1 MSSTPSISMA
11 TQSTMAQVASRPP
24 MPVMTETG
32 SKRPAA
38 AEVAGEMI
46 ANARSSNVP
55 SVHESAKVS
64 RDAVQAAATKI
75 QTFVSSMSR
84 DLSIHV
90 DSSSGK
96 AVIQVVDPQSN
107 ETVRQIPGEEALRLA
122 RTIDYLSSL
131 LVSQKA

>member
-1 MSSTPSISMA
+1 MSSTQSVSASQSM
-11 TQSTMAQVASRPP
+11 MAQVASRPQTAV
-24 MPVMTETG
+24 MPETV

-38 AEVAGEMI
+38 AEVAGEI
-46 ANARSSNVP
+46 VTAARSANVP

-64 RDAVQAAATKI
+64 KEAVQAAASKI

-84 DLSIHV
+84 DLNIRV
-90 DSSSGK
+90 DSASGK
-96 AVIQVVDPQSN
+96 AVIQVVDLQSN
-107 ETVRQIPGEEALRLA
+107 ETVRQIPGEEALRLP

>member
-1 MSSTPSISMA
+1 MA
-11 TQSTMAQVASRPP
+11 TQSAMTQVASRPP

-46 ANARSSNVP
+46 TNARSSNVP

>member
-1 MSSTPSISMA
+1 MSNTSIISMA
-11 TQSTMAQVASRPP
+11 TQSAMTQVASRPP

>member
-1 MSSTPSISMA
+1 MSNTSIISMA
-11 TQSTMAQVASRPP
+11 TQSAMTQVASRPP

-84 DLSIHV
+84 DLNIHV

>member
-11 TQSTMAQVASRPP
+11 TQSAMTQVASRPP

-46 ANARSSNVP
+46 ANARSSDVP

>member
-1 MSSTPSISMA
+1 MSNTSIISMA
-11 TQSTMAQVASRPP
+11 TQSAMTQIASRPP

>member
-1 MSSTPSISMA
+1 
-11 TQSTMAQVASRPP
+11 
-24 MPVMTETG
+24 MPVMTEVG
-32 SKRPAA
+32 NKQPAA
-38 AEVAGEMI
+38 AEVAGEMV
-46 ANARSSNVP
+46 AAARSSNVP

-75 QTFVSSMSR
+75 QSFASSMSR
-84 DLSIHV
+84 DLNIHV

-96 AVIQVVDPQSN
+96 AVIQVVDQQSN

-131 LVSQKA
+131 LVNQKA

>member
-11 TQSTMAQVASRPP
+11 TQSAMTQVASRPP

-84 DLSIHV
+84 DLNIHV

>member
-11 TQSTMAQVASRPP
+11 TQSAMTQVASRPP

-131 LVSQKA
+131 LVNQKA

>member
-1 MSSTPSISMA
+1 MSSTPSIRMA
-11 TQSTMAQVASRPP
+11 TQSAMTQVASRPP

-46 ANARSSNVP
+46 TNARSSNVP

>member
-11 TQSTMAQVASRPP
+11 TQSAMTQVASRPP

>member
-1 MSSTPSISMA
+1 MSSTQSVSMA
-11 TQSTMAQVASRPP
+11 TQSAMTQVASRPP
-24 MPVMTETG
+24 ISVMTEAG
-32 SKRPAA
+32 SKKPAA
-38 AEVAGEMI
+38 AEVAGEMV
-46 ANARSSNVP
+46 AAARSSNVP

-64 RDAVQAAATKI
+64 RDAVQAAAMKI
-75 QTFVSSMSR
+75 QSFASSMSR
-84 DLSIHV
+84 DLNIHV

-96 AVIQVVDPQSN
+96 AVIQVVDQQSN

>member
-1 MSSTPSISMA
+1 MSSTQSVSMA
-11 TQSTMAQVASRPP
+11 TQSAMPQVASRPP
-24 MPVMTETG
+24 MPVMTEAG
-32 SKRPAA
+32 SKKPAA
-38 AEVAGEMI
+38 AEVAGEMV
-46 ANARSSNVP
+46 AAARSSNVP

-64 RDAVQAAATKI
+64 RDAVQAAAMKI
-75 QTFVSSMSR
+75 QSFASSMSR
-84 DLSIHV
+84 DLNIHV

-96 AVIQVVDPQSN
+96 AVIQVVDQQSN

>member
-1 MSSTPSISMA
+1 MSSTSS
-11 TQSTMAQVASRPP
+11 VASSSQAMLSQAATRPSLP
-24 MPVMTETG
+24 NLAEVS
-32 SKRPAA
+32 SKRSGA
-38 AEVAGEMI
+38 AEAAGELVT
-46 ANARSSNVP
+46 AARSSSVP

-64 RDAVQAAATKI
+64 RETVQAAASKI
-75 QTFVSSMSR
+75 QSFVSSMSR

-131 LVSQKA
+131 LVNQKA

>member
-1 MSSTPSISMA
+1 MSSTSIISMA
-11 TQSTMAQVASRPP
+11 TQSAMTQVASRPP
-24 MPVMTETG
+24 APVMTETG

-38 AEVAGEMI
+38 AEIAGEMI

>member
-1 MSSTPSISMA
+1 MA
-11 TQSTMAQVASRPP
+11 TQSAMTQVASRPP

>member
-1 MSSTPSISMA
+1 MSSTPSIGSA
-11 TQSTMAQVASRPP
+11 SHNVMAQVANRPP
-24 MPVMTETG
+24 MPANAELTSRRSG
-32 SKRPAA
+32 A
-38 AEVAGEMI
+38 AEVAGEI
-46 ANARSSNVP
+46 VTAARASSVP

-64 RDAVQAAATKI
+64 REAVQAAASKI

>member
-1 MSSTPSISMA
+1 MSSTSSISMA
-11 TQSTMAQVASRPP
+11 TQSAMTQIASRPP

>member
-1 MSSTPSISMA
+1 MA
-11 TQSTMAQVASRPP
+11 TQSAMTQVASRPP

-131 LVSQKA
+131 LVNQKA

>member
-1 MSSTPSISMA
+1 MSSTQSVSMA
-11 TQSTMAQVASRPP
+11 TQSAMAQVASRPP
-24 MPVMTETG
+24 MPVMTEAG
-32 SKRPAA
+32 SKKPAA
-38 AEVAGEMI
+38 AEVAGEMV
-46 ANARSSNVP
+46 AAARSSNVP

-64 RDAVQAAATKI
+64 RDAVQAAAMKI
-75 QTFVSSMSR
+75 QSFASSMSR
-84 DLSIHV
+84 DLNIHV

-96 AVIQVVDPQSN
+96 AVIQVVDQQSN